1 MGRDVVKWCIYNFLL
16 LGEIFL
22 MENNFKWAYIPV
34 CPTHINNILLN
45 LTVKILG
52 VLLRAKVKNT
62 FASRNYMRTVKI

>member
-1 MGRDVVKWCIYNFLL
+1 
-16 LGEIFL
+16 

-52 VLLRAKVKNT
+52 VLLRAKVKNA
-62 FASRNYMRTVKI
+62 FAIRNYMRTVKI